1 MSKGRYDNGLVE
13 VQNVQEEAERTEEG
27 NIDSRQICTKKKK
40 KERWKEMWHVE
51 RAKSGRVQSNR
62 EKLD

>member
-40 KERWKEMWHVE
+40 REMERDV
-51 RAKSGRVQSNR
+51 AC
-62 EKLD
+62 